1 MEFSRLENDDF
12 FYGALTCHV
21 ESMNIMERG
30 EIMNPNWI
38 DNDNRVRKLKIF
50 FQTVKFLPKFTVLLA
65 QRLEIFQAHSCHLK
79 IVSKEDLQQF
89 PRLKFIS
96 LENNDLEWLNGDLF
110 DFNPKLESVWFCNN
124 KLKYI
129 EENMFASLTKLQW
142 VDFSY
147 ADCIKTFISD
157 PKNELPGLK
166 EELKTSCKDESTKSK
181 MLEERSKTAS
191 ETTFTILS
199 NTFSI
204 TRVIPSKLT
213 QVTIS
218 LDE

>member
-1 MEFSRLENDDF
+1 
-12 FYGALTCHV
+12 
-21 ESMNIMERG
+21 
-30 EIMNPNWI
+30 MNPNWI

-65 QRLEIFQAHSCHLK
+65 QRLEYFQVHSCHLK
-79 IVSKEDLQQF
+79 VVSKEDLQQF

-110 DFNPKLESVWFCNN
+110 DFNPKLESVWFGLN

-129 EENMFASLTKLQW
+129 EENMFDSLTKLQW
-142 VDFSY
+142 VDFSH

-157 PKNELPGLK
+157 PKRKLPGLK

-191 ETTFTILS
+191 ETTFTILT

-218 LDE
+218 FDE